1 MNKQINK
8 LIEKYENRIEN
19 KKIQQIYNQNDIV
32 EGIILTL
39 EQVVEDLKNL
49 PKNYKEEI

>member
-1 MNKQINK
+1 MKRHINK

-19 KKIQQIYNQNDIV
+19 KKKQQIYNQNDVV

-39 EQVVEDLKNL
+39 EQVVEDLKNI
-49 PKNYKEEI
+49 PHKDEI